1 MVDLAVVMV
10 TWNVRDWALR
20 ALRSL
25 FAALER
31 SALAASVW
39 VVDNASSDG
48 TVEAIGSAFPEV
60 RLIANPTNRGFA
72 AANNQALKAMGF
84 PECSPAAPRYV
95 WFLNPDTEVLGEAP
109 RILLQFMEAT
119 PRAGVCGP
127 RLLYP
132 DGGFQHSA
140 FEFPGLAQLFLDLFP
155 LHPRLLESR
164 LNGRYPRT
172 WYARGKPFQI
182 GHPLGAAMMVRGE
195 AIRSVGLLD
204 EGYWI
209 YAEEVDWC
217 WRMARA
223 GWERYC
229 VPEAVVI
236 HAGGES
242 ARKARPE
249 MIRALWAS
257 RLRLYRRYYPRWKF
271 QLACRLVAL
280 GAGARARALA
290 RAGDPE
296 SAVLGAAFAEVQRMA
311 LRAKNEQLSD
321 PLWEGSC
328 WRW

>member
-1 MVDLAVVMV
+1 MSDLAVVMV

-31 SALAASVW
+31 SALTASVW
-39 VVDNASSDG
+39 VVDNASTDG
-48 TVEAIGSAFPEV
+48 TAEAIRSAFPAV
-60 RLIANPTNRGFA
+60 WLIVNPANRGFA

-84 PECSPAAPRYV
+84 PDHPAAPRYV
-95 WFLNPDTEVLGEAP
+95 WLLNPDTEVLDEAP
-109 RILLQFMEAT
+109 RILIRFMESA

-127 RLLYP
+127 RLIYP
-132 DGGFQHSA
+132 DGRFQHSA

-155 LHPRLLESR
+155 VHPRLLETR
-164 LNGRYPRT
+164 LNGRYPRA
-172 WYARGKPFQI
+172 WYARGKPFRI

-229 VPEAVVI
+229 VPEAVVV

-242 ARKARPE
+242 ARQARPE
-249 MIRALWAS
+249 MVRALWAS
-257 RLRLYRRYYPRWKF
+257 RLRLYRQHYPRWKF
-271 QLACRLVAL
+271 HLACRLVDL
-280 GAGARARALA
+280 GAGVRARALA
-290 RAGDPE
+290 RAMDPE
-296 SAVLGAAFAEVQRMA
+296 SEALRAAYEAVQRMA
-311 LRAKNEQLSD
+311 LQA
-321 PLWEGSC
+321 EGLGG
-328 WRW
+328 

>member
-1 MVDLAVVMV
+1 MDELAVVMV

-20 ALRSL
+20 SLRSL

-31 SALAASVW
+31 SALSVEVW
-39 VVDNASSDG
+39 VVDNASADG
-48 TVEAIGSAFPEV
+48 TPEAIRSAFPQV
-60 RLIANPTNRGFA
+60 RLQVNETNRGFA
-72 AANNQALKAMGF
+72 AANNQALRAMGF
-84 PECSPAAPRYV
+84 PDRPSAPRYV
-95 WFLNPDTEVLGEAP
+95 WLLNPDTDVQGDAP
-109 RILLQFMEAT
+109 ARLIRFMEST

-127 RLLYP
+127 RLVGP

-155 LHPRLLESR
+155 LHPRLLETR
-164 LNGRYPRT
+164 LNGRYPRA
-172 WYARGKPFQI
+172 WYARGRPFRV

-204 EGYWI
+204 EGYWM

-229 VPEAVVI
+229 VPEAVVV

-242 ARKARPE
+242 ARQARPE

-257 RLRLYRRYYPRWKF
+257 RLRLYRRHYPRWKF
-271 QLACRLVAL
+271 QLACGLVAL
-280 GAGARARALA
+280 GAGARARSLA
-290 RAGDPE
+290 GASDPE
-296 SAVLGAAFAEVQRMA
+296 GAAVRAAYEAVRRMA
-311 LRAKNEQLSD
+311 LQALRERGD
-321 PLWEGSC
+321 GRGC
-328 WRW
+328 WPW

>member
-1 MVDLAVVMV
+1 MSDLAVVMV

-31 SALAASVW
+31 SALTASVW
-39 VVDNASSDG
+39 VVDNASTDG
-48 TVEAIGSAFPEV
+48 TAEAIRSAFPAV
-60 RLIANPTNRGFA
+60 RLIVNPANRGFA

-84 PECSPAAPRYV
+84 PDHPAAPRYV
-95 WFLNPDTEVLGEAP
+95 WLLNPDTEVLDEAP
-109 RILLQFMEAT
+109 RILIRFMESA

-127 RLLYP
+127 RLIYP
-132 DGGFQHSA
+132 DGRFQHSA

-155 LHPRLLESR
+155 VHHRLLETR
-164 LNGRYPRT
+164 LNGRYPRA
-172 WYARGKPFQI
+172 WYARGKPFRI

-229 VPEAVVI
+229 VPEAVVV

-242 ARKARPE
+242 ARQARPE
-249 MIRALWAS
+249 MVRALWAS
-257 RLRLYRRYYPRWKF
+257 RLRLYRQHYPRWKF
-271 QLACRLVAL
+271 HLACRLVAL
-280 GAGARARALA
+280 GAGVRARALA
-290 RAGDPE
+290 RAMDPE
-296 SAVLGAAFAEVQRMA
+296 SEALRAAYEAVQRMA
-311 LRAKNEQLSD
+311 LQA
-321 PLWEGSC
+321 EGLGG
-328 WRW
+328 